1 MNCILRKGDKRILG
15 VGTEG
20 EICIMLA
27 EVCVY
32 ILTMHFAFAKT

>member
-27 EVCVY
+27 EVCVC
-32 ILTMHFAFAKT
+32 AF